1 MKRAV
6 SVAANCGLKLLVAS
20 VCFLLLAG
28 CSPKEDGQKKVT
40 GVAVDPPSVTIT
52 EGEMLPLKVNV
63 TPQDAHWLYA
73 EWSSTDETVAQ
84 INKAGT
90 LKAIKEGSATITA
103 TVDGVQGTCS
113 VTVVINQTP
122 VSGISLSAES
132 LTIGK
137 GATETLTATIEPAD
151 AANKNII
158 WSSSDSK
165 VATVDGG
172 VVTGVGSGECDI
184 LARTEDGGFEA
195 VCHIKVSSIPV
206 EALAFSNGSS
216 FTLLADAGET
226 YTLIV
231 TYSPANT
238 SDRELEWRSSNA
250 SLATVESTEE
260 GQAIVTFASGN
271 TGPVTITAG
280 AGNPQR
286 TASQQFFVQGSGPLV
301 KMPEGIL
308 YAGRKA
314 LWNINTAAYT
324 DASNIKWEA
333 SGKSLTGSEASF
345 APVEGGENSVVVSAD
360 YAGTPIRFEVKY
372 NAEEWLIN
380 EALDGANPRNTY
392 PVFNK
397 ECTRAYFITRGARRL
412 YEIDLVEGTVYML
425 FNLNDGKNDN
435 GGDIS
440 VNPVTGDIYC
450 SNQQHIFCISAAGR
464 QMWEIPVPTC
474 TSASS
479 IAGCGPALSNDCSV
493 VFIPAADKRLIAVNA
508 ASGEILDE
516 YPVETTHIQMAV
528 YGNNQIVLASSK
540 KDGVEGIRFLSF
552 SGNKFNEVK
561 VMDCPSGDLSDITSP
576 VINSSQTKCWF
587 TCNGGLMVE
596 VDLMAQTAVSAKV
609 ADGYVWSPC
618 LTADQKWMFF
628 ASQNK
633 ALVNRTDPSSVS
645 ASPTV
650 LVPYTNG
657 NDSFLNFT
665 HVACDT
671 DSNVYF
677 FVKEDGAGNNA
688 FFRLNAARG
697 WQPEVI
703 SSIEK
708 LNNDPQA
715 FFNFGGGYLIGG
727 GGQNVRNR
735 LLVRCID
742 AERAR
747 SWSGAGGDVCAT
759 KNANLVY
766 GD

>member
-1 MKRAV
+1 MV
-6 SVAANCGLKLLVAS
+6 
-20 VCFLLLAG
+20 AG
-28 CSPKEDGQKKVT
+28 CSPKEDGQIKVT

-52 EGEMLPLKVNV
+52 EGEMLPLKVIV

-73 EWSSTDETVAQ
+73 EWSSADETVAQ

-90 LKAIKEGSATITA
+90 LKAIKEGSVTITA

-113 VTVVINQTP
+113 VTVVKNQTP

-137 GATETLTATIEPAD
+137 GATETLTATIEPAE
-151 AANKNII
+151 AANKNIV

-184 LARTEDGGFEA
+184 VARTEDGGFEA
-195 VCHIKVSSIPV
+195 VCHVKVSSIPV
-206 EALAFSNGSS
+206 EALTFSNGSS

-231 TYSPANT
+231 TYTPANT
-238 SDRELEWRSSNA
+238 SDRDLEWSSSDA
-250 SLATVESTEE
+250 SLATVEVTEE

-280 AGNPQR
+280 AGTPQR
-286 TASQQFFVQGSGPLV
+286 TASQQFFVQGAGPLV
-301 KMPEGIL
+301 NMPEGKF

-314 LWNINTAAYT
+314 LWSINTAAYSE
-324 DASNIKWEA
+324 AANVKWEA
-333 SGKSLTGSEASF
+333 SGKSLTGTEASF
-345 APVEGGENSVVVSAD
+345 APVDGGENSVVVSAD
-360 YAGTPIRFEVKY
+360 YAGTPIRFEVNY

-412 YEIDLVEGTVYML
+412 YEINLEEGSVSMM
-425 FNLNDGKNDN
+425 FDLNDGKNDN
-435 GGDIS
+435 GGDIA
-440 VNPVTGDIYC
+440 VNPVSGDIYC
-450 SNQQHIFCISAAGR
+450 SNQQHIFCISADGR
-464 QMWEIPVPTC
+464 QRWEIPVPTC

-508 ASGEILDE
+508 ASGAILDE

-540 KDGVEGIRFLSF
+540 KDGAEGIRFLSF
-552 SGNKFNEVK
+552 AGDKFSEVK

-576 VINSSQTKCWF
+576 AINSSQTKCWF
-587 TCNGGLMVE
+587 TCNRGVMVE
-596 VDLMAQTAVSAKV
+596 VDLNAKTATSVKV

-618 LTADQKWMFF
+618 LTADQNWMFF
-628 ASQNK
+628 ASQDK
-633 ALVNRTDPSSVS
+633 SLVNRKDPSAFS
-645 ASPTV
+645 ASTAV
-650 LVPYTNG
+650 VYTNG

-665 HVACDT
+665 HVACDVEG
-671 DSNVYF
+671 NVYF

-688 FFRLNAARG
+688 FYRLNASRG

-708 LNNDPQA
+708 QNNDPQA

-735 LLVRCID
+735 LLVRCVD
-742 AERAR
+742 SERAK

-766 GD
+766 GN

>member
-6 SVAANCGLKLLVAS
+6 SVAANCGLRLLVAS
-20 VCFLLLAG
+20 VCFLMVAG

-52 EGEMLPLKVNV
+52 EGEMLPLKVIV

-73 EWSSTDETVAQ
+73 EWSSADETVAQ

-90 LKAIKEGSATITA
+90 LKAIKEGSVTITA

-113 VTVVINQTP
+113 VTVVKNQTP

-137 GATETLTATIEPAD
+137 GATETLTATIEPAE
-151 AANKNII
+151 AANKNIV

-184 LARTEDGGFEA
+184 VARTEDGGFEA
-195 VCHIKVSSIPV
+195 VCHVKVSSIPV
-206 EALAFSNGSS
+206 EALTFSNGSS

-231 TYSPANT
+231 TYTPANT
-238 SDRELEWRSSNA
+238 SDRDLEWSSSDA
-250 SLATVESTEE
+250 SLATVEVTEE

-286 TASQQFFVQGSGPLV
+286 TASQQFFVQGAGPLV
-301 KMPEGIL
+301 NMPEGKF

-314 LWNINTAAYT
+314 LWSINTTAYGEAA
-324 DASNIKWEA
+324 NVKWEA
-333 SGKSLTGSEASF
+333 SGKSLTGTEASF
-345 APVEGGENSVVVSAD
+345 APVDGGENSVVVSAD
-360 YAGTPIRFEVKY
+360 YAGTPIRFEVNY

-412 YEIDLVEGTVYML
+412 YEINLEEGTVSMM
-425 FNLNDGKNDN
+425 FDLNDGKNDN

-440 VNPVTGDIYC
+440 VNPVSGDIYC
-450 SNQQHIFCISAAGR
+450 SNQQHIFCISAQGR
-464 QMWEIPVPTC
+464 QRWEIPVPTC

-508 ASGEILDE
+508 ASGAILDE

-540 KDGVEGIRFLSF
+540 KDGAEGIRFLSF
-552 SGNKFNEVK
+552 AGDKFSEVK

-576 VINSSQTKCWF
+576 AINSSQTKCWF
-587 TCNGGLMVE
+587 TCNRGVMVE
-596 VDLMAQTAVSAKV
+596 VDLNAKTATSVKV

-618 LTADQKWMFF
+618 LTADQNWMFF
-628 ASQNK
+628 ASQDK
-633 ALVNRTDPSSVS
+633 SLVNRKDPSAFS
-645 ASPTV
+645 ASTAV
-650 LVPYTNG
+650 VYTNG

-671 DSNVYF
+671 EGNVYF

-688 FFRLNAARG
+688 FYRLNASRG

-708 LNNDPQA
+708 QNNDPQA

-727 GGQNVRNR
+727 GGQNVNNR
-735 LLVRCID
+735 LLVRCVD
-742 AERAR
+742 SERAK

-766 GD
+766 GN

>member
-6 SVAANCGLKLLVAS
+6 SVAANCGLKLLVVS

-52 EGEMLPLKVNV
+52 EGEMLSLKVDV

-73 EWSSTDETVAQ
+73 EWSSSDETVAQ
-84 INKAGT
+84 INKVGT

-151 AANKNII
+151 AANKNVI

-165 VATVDGG
+165 IATVDGG
-172 VVTGVGSGECDI
+172 VVTGVGGGECDI
-184 LARTEDGGFEA
+184 VARTEDGGFEA
-195 VCHIKVSSIPV
+195 VCHVKVSSIPV
-206 EALAFSNGSS
+206 EALEFSNGSS

-231 TYSPANT
+231 TYTPANT
-238 SDRELEWRSSNA
+238 SDRDLEWSSSDA
-250 SLATVESTEE
+250 SLATVEVTEE

-286 TASQQFFVQGSGPLV
+286 TASQQFFVQGAGPLV
-301 KMPEGIL
+301 NMPGGIF

-314 LWNINTAAYT
+314 LWSLNTAAYG

-333 SGKSLTGSEASF
+333 SGKSLTGTEASF
-345 APVEGGENSVVVSAD
+345 APIEGGENSVVVSAD
-360 YAGTPIRFEVKY
+360 YAGTPIRFEVNY
-372 NAEEWLIN
+372 EAEEWLIN

-412 YEIDLVEGTVYML
+412 YEIDLEEGSVSMM

-435 GGDIS
+435 GGDIA
-440 VNPVTGDIYC
+440 VNPVSGDIYC
-450 SNQQHIFCISAAGR
+450 SNQQHIFCISASGR
-464 QMWEIPVPTC
+464 QKWEIPVPTC

-508 ASGEILDE
+508 ASGAVLDE

-552 SGNKFNEVK
+552 AGDKFSEVK

-576 VINSSQTKCWF
+576 AINSSQTKCWF
-587 TCNGGLMVE
+587 TCNRGVMVE
-596 VDLMAQTAVSAKV
+596 VDLNAKTATSVKV

-618 LTADQKWMFF
+618 LTADQNWMFF
-628 ASQNK
+628 ASQDK
-633 ALVNRTDPSSVS
+633 SLVNRKDPSAFS
-645 ASPTV
+645 ASTAV
-650 LVPYTNG
+650 VYTNG

-671 DSNVYF
+671 EGNVYF

-688 FFRLNAARG
+688 FYRLNASRN
-697 WQPEVI
+697 WQPEI
-703 SSIEK
+703 IASIGK
-708 LNNDPQA
+708 QNNDPQA

-727 GGQNVRNR
+727 GGQNVNNR

-742 AERAR
+742 AERAK